1 VGGVTLTSRVAQ
13 IVIGILMLQASLTHA
28 QTPAPRL
35 QFEVASIKASDP
47 SAPRPGRLGSVQ
59 VVTSPGRISARNA
72 KLTELIKGAYALEDY
87 QVSGGPGWIDSAR
100 FDVEAKST
108 DSANRDRLLPML
120 RALLE
125 ERFKLAI
132 HRETKDLAIYALV
145 VAKGGPKFH
154 ALTADEAPCWPACAG
169 VPGRTDHLRQRD
181 LPALARFLTR
191 LGSDKPAI
199 DKTGLTGYF
208 DLDLD
213 MSKIMETAQSGGGPP
228 TNEGMFEAVVSAI
241 QDEPGLK
248 LTPTKA
254 PVEILVIDH
263 AEKPSEN

>member
-13 IVIGILMLQASLTHA
+13 SVIGILMLQASLTHA

-72 KLTELIKGAYALEDY
+72 KLTELIKGAYDLEDY

-132 HRETKDLAIYALV
+132 HRETKDIIVYRYGTTV
-145 VAKGGPKFH
+145 N
-154 ALTADEAPCWPACAG
+154 
-169 VPGRTDHLRQRD
+169 
-181 LPALARFLTR
+181 PAL
-191 LGSDKPAI
+191 GN
-199 DKTGLTGYF
+199 
-208 DLDLD
+208 
-213 MSKIMETAQSGGGPP
+213 SKG
-228 TNEGMFEAVVSAI
+228 
-241 QDEPGLK
+241 
-248 LTPTKA
+248 TK
-254 PVEILVIDH
+254 
-263 AEKPSEN
+263 